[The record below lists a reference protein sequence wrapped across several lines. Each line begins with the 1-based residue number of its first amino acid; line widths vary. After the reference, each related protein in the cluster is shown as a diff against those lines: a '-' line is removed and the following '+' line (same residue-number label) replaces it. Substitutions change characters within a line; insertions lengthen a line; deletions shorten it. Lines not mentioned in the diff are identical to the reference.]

1 MKPRLL
7 LTVIPPAALWICL
20 FLPLAVRGEPIPR
33 VSVRLE
39 PEEVV
44 RGGTA
49 VLTVSA
55 AWEGEA
61 SELVF
66 SRPAPPSCRGL
77 AIAGSSQRGIAYRE
91 GDALRQVREFIFTLR
106 GEEEGT
112 GRVGPVTLVYR
123 RPGGEESTLST
134 EPLTVSVVSQPAGR
148 GPSSLPFPV
157 VIALTLA
164 AAVLIALYI
173 HWMVRR
179 YQKKSNELIADY
191 VENLEN
197 EARRELEGLRKHRLE
212 GEPEKYCAGLRTVL
226 LHYRERKT
234 AAANPPEGG
243 EGAGSPAIPPE
254 AEVELA
260 RMIDRLEELRFGGP
274 RDRMEELDGIY
285 RQAEILLKSLEDL
298 TSGPRTES

>member
-1 MKPRLL
+1 MKPRLPFI
-7 LTVIPPAALWICL
+7 VIPSAALWSCL

-33 VSVRLE
+33 VSLRLE

-77 AIAGSSQRGIAYRE
+77 AVAGSSQRGIAYRE
-91 GDALRQVREFIFTLR
+91 GSALRQVREFIFTLR
-106 GEEEGT
+106 GEEEGP

-134 EPLTVSVVSQPAGR
+134 EPLTVSVVSRTAGR
-148 GPSSLPFPV
+148 EPSALPFPA
-157 VIALTLA
+157 VIALALA

-173 HWMVRR
+173 RWMVRR

-191 VENLEN
+191 VENLES
-197 EARRELEGLRKHRLE
+197 ETLRELEGLRKHRLE
-212 GEPEKYCAGLRTVL
+212 GEPEKYCAGLRRIL
-226 LHYRERKT
+226 LHYRDQKT
-234 AAANPPEGG
+234 AAGQPPG
-243 EGAGSPAIPPE
+243 EERQPESPAIPPE
-254 AEVELA
+254 AEAELT
-260 RMIDRLEELRFGGP
+260 RMVGRLEELRFGGP
-274 RDRMEELDGIY
+274 RDRMEDLDEIY
-285 RQAEILLKSLEDL
+285 RQAELLLKRLEDL
-298 TSGPRTES
+298 TSGSRTDN